1 MKPEL
6 LYDVKAT
13 LGEGPVW
20 DARTQTLYWIDILNK
35 RVYANADVLLEADE
49 FIGCIA
55 PRKGGGL
62 ILALSGAVSGT
73 SRAVEGRF
81 SFWTTSTLLSTGRE
95 SDSPQL
101 TLLSALPDEPANN
114 RFNDGKCD
122 PCGRFIAGTMDMGE
136 KDPNGSLYSFDGNSV
151 VKLLD
156 GVTISNGMAWSPDHK
171 TFYYID
177 TPTRI
182 VRAFDYDLETGAIAS
197 PREAVR
203 VPESLGW
210 PDGMTSDM
218 QGNLW
223 IAMWGGAQ
231 VTKWNPATGQ
241 LLERIPVPAKN
252 VSSCVF
258 GGKNHNELYLTSA
271 RVGLDEDTLKQYP
284 LTGGVFRLETNV
296 EGMPVFE
303 FAG

>member
-1 MKPEL
+1 MQVEL
-6 LYDVKAT
+6 LFDAKAA

-20 DARTQTLYWIDILNK
+20 DAHTQTLYWLDILNK
-35 RVYANADVLLEADE
+35 RIHANSDVLTELDD

-55 PRKGGGL
+55 RRQSGGF
-62 ILALSGAVSGT
+62 ILTKRL
-73 SRAVEGRF
+73 
-81 SFWTTSTLLSTGRE
+81 SFWTFE
-95 SDSPQL
+95 SGSVKPNL
-101 TLLSALPDEPANN
+101 IASLADEPSNK

-122 PCGRFIAGTMDMGE
+122 PRGRFLAGTMDMGE
-136 KDPNGSLYSFDGNSV
+136 KDPNGSLYSFEGRSIT
-151 VKLLD
+151 KLLS
-156 GVTISNGMAWSPDHK
+156 GITISNGMTWSPDHK

-177 TPTRI
+177 TPTRQ
-182 VRAFDYDLETGAIAS
+182 VMAFDYDLETGAIAS

-210 PDGMTSDM
+210 PDGMTSDL

-223 IAMWGGAQ
+223 IAMWGGGQ
-231 VTKWNPATGQ
+231 VTRWDPDSGQ

-252 VSSCVF
+252 VSSCAF
-258 GGKNHNELYLTSA
+258 GGQNRNELYITSA
-271 RVGLDEDTLKQYP
+271 RIGLDEAMLSRYP
-284 LTGGVFRLETNV
+284 LSGGVFRVETKV

>member
-6 LYDVKAT
+6 LYDAKAT
-13 LGEGPVW
+13 IGEGPVW
-20 DARTQTLYWIDILNK
+20 DAHTGTLYWIDILNK
-35 RVYANADVLLEADE
+35 RVYADADILLELDE
-49 FIGCIA
+49 TIGCIA
-55 PRKGGGL
+55 PRKSGGL
-62 ILALSGAVSGT
+62 ILT
-73 SRAVEGRF
+73 KRF
-81 SFWTTSTLLSTGRE
+81 SFWTCETNPLRTTF
-95 SDSPQL
+95 
-101 TLLSALPDEPANN
+101 LSALENEPVNN

-122 PCGRFIAGTMDMGE
+122 PRGRFLAGTMDMGE
-136 KDPNGSLYSFDGNSV
+136 KDPNGSLYSFDGKSV
-151 VKLLD
+151 LKLLD
-156 GVTISNGMAWSPDHK
+156 GVTISNGLTWSPDCK

-197 PREAVR
+197 PRDAVR

-231 VTKWNPATGQ
+231 VTKWDPHTGQ
-241 LLERIPVPAKN
+241 LLDRIPVPAKN

-258 GGKNHNELYLTSA
+258 GGKNMNELYITSA
-271 RVGLDEDTLKQYP
+271 RVGLDEANLNQYP

-296 EGMPVFE
+296 EGMPTFA

>member
-1 MKPEL
+1 MRVDL
-6 LYDVKAT
+6 LYDVQAQ

-20 DARTQTLYWIDILNK
+20 DSRTNTLYWLDILSK
-35 RVYANADVLLEADE
+35 RVYGNSDVLVEFDD
-49 FIGCIA
+49 FIGCLA
-55 PRKGGGL
+55 PRKSGGF
-62 ILALSGAVSGT
+62 ILTKRL
-73 SRAVEGRF
+73 
-81 SFWTTSTLLSTGRE
+81 SFWTFE
-95 SDSPQL
+95 SDSVKPGL
-101 TLLSALPDEPANN
+101 ITSLAGEPPTD

-122 PCGRFIAGTMDMGE
+122 PRGRFLVGTMDMGE
-136 KDPNGSLYSFDGNSV
+136 RDPNGSLYSFDGSSIT
-151 VKLLD
+151 KLLN
-156 GVTISNGMAWSPDHK
+156 GITISNGMTWSPDHK

-177 TPTRI
+177 TPTHQ
-182 VRAFDYDLETGAIAS
+182 VMAFDYDLETGAIAS

-223 IAMWGGAQ
+223 VAMWGGAQ
-231 VTKWNPATGQ
+231 VTKWDPDSGQ

-252 VSSCVF
+252 VTSCVF
-258 GGKNHNELYLTSA
+258 GGRDRNELYITSA
-271 RVGLDEDTLKQYP
+271 RAGLDKATLSRYP
-284 LTGGVFRLETNV
+284 LSGDVFRVETNV

>member
-1 MKPEL
+1 MKAEL
-6 LYDVKAT
+6 LFDTKAT

-35 RVYANADVLLEADE
+35 RIYTNADVLLESDE
-49 FIGCIA
+49 IIGCLA
-55 PRKGGGL
+55 PRKSGGL
-62 ILALSGAVSGT
+62 IFT
-73 SRAVEGRF
+73 KRF
-81 SFWTTSTLLSTGRE
+81 SFWTFEVDPVRTAFLFS
-95 SDSPQL
+95 L
-101 TLLSALPDEPANN
+101 TDEPLNN

-122 PCGRFIAGTMDMGE
+122 PRGRFLAGTMDMGE
-136 KDPNGSLYSFDGNSV
+136 TDPKGSLYLFDGKSIT
-151 VKLLD
+151 KLFG
-156 GVTISNGMAWSPDHK
+156 GVTISNGLTWSPDHK

-177 TPTRI
+177 TPTRE
-182 VRAFDYDLETGAIAS
+182 VKAFDYDLETGAIAN
-197 PREAVR
+197 PRVAVR

-231 VTKWNPATGQ
+231 VTKWDPTTGQ

-258 GGKNHNELYLTSA
+258 GGKDMNELYLTSA
-271 RVGLDEDTLKQYP
+271 RVGLDEATLNQYP
-284 LTGGVFRLETNV
+284 LTGGVFRIETKV
-296 EGMPVFE
+296 EGMSIFD